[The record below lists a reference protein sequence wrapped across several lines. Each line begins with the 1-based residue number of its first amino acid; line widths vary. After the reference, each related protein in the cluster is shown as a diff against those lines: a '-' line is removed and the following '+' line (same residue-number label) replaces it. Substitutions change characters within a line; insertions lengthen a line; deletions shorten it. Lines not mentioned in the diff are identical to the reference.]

1 VEIEVDAVDERGDMK
16 EVRLR
21 VGDQLVQRKVS
32 FPFQMRWQPTAA
44 DVGQTRTLVI
54 EAEDKA
60 GNVTTSTRT
69 ITIGSPSAMEEA
81 PLPTGVTTL
90 AGQAVVGERL
100 TCIPSGF
107 SGNGVQL
114 TYQWLRD
121 GADVPGATSASYVAQ
136 EADLGRDVSCRV
148 TAANSAGDAD
158 STSDALAVSS
168 ASAGAR
174 GPSGPEG
181 PSGPGGP
188 SGAEGPSGPRG
199 PGGAVLGGQAGSP
212 AGDELTLRIWCKVR
226 NQRRQVLCQVRPRGA
241 RWAARRRSSGSSV
254 RSPPPPPTVAEPCAF
269 G

>member
-1 VEIEVDAVDERGDMK
+1 M
-16 EVRLR
+16 
-21 VGDQLVQRKVS
+21 
-32 FPFQMRWQPTAA
+32 
-44 DVGQTRTLVI
+44 
-54 EAEDKA
+54 
-60 GNVTTSTRT
+60 
-69 ITIGSPSAMEEA
+69 
-81 PLPTGVTTL
+81 
-90 AGQAVVGERL
+90 
-100 TCIPSGF
+100 
-107 SGNGVQL
+107 
-114 TYQWLRD
+114 
-121 GADVPGATSASYVAQ
+121 
-136 EADLGRDVSCRV
+136 

-226 NQRRQVLCQVRPRGA
+226 NQRRQVLCQVRPRGGDVGRA
-241 RWAARRRSSGSSV
+241 KAIIRIVGTKPTATAYGRGTVRVRLNSRTRLGSRPRVAVRWYAQGLRSRAVVTHKQPVTAIPWG
-254 RSPPPPPTVAEPCAF
+254 